1 MDASRAAPSA
11 SSRALD
17 LFFYSWRTSIACIL
31 AGMLVSVLLF
41 GLAMP
46 YWRTADQDL
55 ILAYQGLLFNDGL
68 PQEYFDHTGYLSYL
82 LIGLWYKLLHAVGL
96 LPVHAVSEMPP
107 LSATAAFEAA
117 WQSLIALGRVLSLII
132 GGVFVALFAHLVRRL
147 VGDWRIAVLAGLALA
162 WSSGIAMH
170 LRIMRT
176 ELLSS
181 LLVTSALLLVLIATS
196 EARRARLVLL
206 ALAGLAVALAV
217 VAKLQAIFPALAIPV
232 IALAFGQRADAPPAS
247 AMRAWGPALLLA
259 VAAAVAAVP
268 AAGLLLHGLNAIG
281 QTTIGY
287 RPLGGGLGGGG
298 YQGLIAAYVAMAMAA
313 YAAVWRVS
321 LADTLAAMAAVVL
334 GIALGLTSLDLSFQL
349 QNVIAVANP
358 VEHMFAFASAG
369 RGDLHDAPQVLGG
382 SLALSLLKGL
392 GRALATHTFFLHP
405 THRPT
410 LMIEWLAIAGAIVA
424 WRRGDRRLPLQ
435 VGLMVLVVLGL
446 DTLFTLRGLKL
457 EYFAYSDPILI
468 IAGALV
474 LDRFPELFASL
485 KAQRAGLAV
494 MVVTILWAHASP
506 MKAVLSRKDPRAD
519 CYWFKTYVARFPSF
533 PFCQ

>member
-1 MDASRAAPSA
+1 MDAYQAATPAWSRAV
-11 SSRALD
+11 D
-17 LFFYSWRTSIACIL
+17 VVFYGWRTSIACIL

-107 LSATAAFEAA
+107 VSAVAAFEAA
-117 WQSLIALGRVLSLII
+117 WQSLVAWGRVLSLII
-132 GGVFVALFAHLVRRL
+132 GGVFVTLFAHLVRRL
-147 VGDWRIAVLAGLALA
+147 VGDWRIAVLAALALA
-162 WSSGIAMH
+162 WSGGIAMH
-170 LRIMRT
+170 LRVMRT

-181 LLVTSALLLVLIATS
+181 LLVTSALLLVLIAAR
-196 EARRARLVLL
+196 EAQRLRPALL
-206 ALAGLAVALAV
+206 ALAGLAAALAV

-232 IALAFGQRADAPPAS
+232 IALAFGPRAVAPPAP
-247 AMRAWGPALLLA
+247 ALRAWGPALLLA

-268 AAGLLLHGLNAIG
+268 AAGLLLHGISAVG

-298 YQGLIAAYVAMAMAA
+298 YQALIAVYVAVAMAA
-313 YAAVWRVS
+313 YAAVWRLS
-321 LADTLAAMAAVVL
+321 LADTLAAMAAVAL

-358 VEHMFAFASAG
+358 IEHMFAFASAG
-369 RGDLHDAPQVLGG
+369 RNALADAQQVLGG
-382 SLALSLLKGL
+382 SLALSLFQGL

-405 THRPT
+405 SHRPT

-435 VGLMVLVVLGL
+435 IGLMVAVVIGL
-446 DTLFTLRGLKL
+446 DTVFTLRGLKL

-468 IAGALV
+468 IAGALA

-485 KAQRAGLAV
+485 KAQRVGFTV
-494 MVVTILWAHASP
+494 IVGTIIWAHASP

-519 CYWFKTYVARFPSF
+519 CYWFKTYVARFPVF